1 MIKHTIKTSDSL
13 GISTDCLV
21 IGVYADGRLTP
32 TATKV
37 DRSSNGLIK
46 SLLKRGDIA
55 GKCGQTLMVPCGTN
69 LRAKRL
75 LLVGLGDQKKLNTDA
90 FTDIVQS
97 TAKAL
102 QDAGITTVVLALA
115 EGNVEKRK
123 LEERIRII
131 VETFSDFC
139 YQFNKLKSNKS
150 QLKKTF
156 PETILFPLTNK
167 QDATQVRK
175 YINQG
180 KAISQGVELTRDLA
194 NLPGNICT
202 PSYLAA
208 QARKLQRSHQ
218 LKVSI
223 LNEQQMRTLKMGSLL
238 SVSRGS
244 REPAKLIIME
254 YRGGPKN
261 MAPIALV
268 GKGLTFD
275 AGGISLKP
283 AGKMDEMKYDMCGG
297 ASVFGT
303 LVAAAEL
310 KLPLNVIGIVPSSE
324 NLPDGAANKP
334 GDIVTS
340 MSGKTIE
347 ILNTDAEGRLILC
360 DALTYAR
367 RYNPDVVIDIA
378 TLTGACVVALGDPA
392 SGLFSKHDKLAS
404 EILQAGEVSG
414 DYAWRLP
421 LWDQYQKQI
430 NSPFAD
436 IQNIG
441 GSGGGAITAA
451 CFLAR
456 FTEDLNWAHLDV
468 AGTAYKSG
476 AQKGA
481 TGRPVR
487 LLTQFLIERAKTK
500 SQANS

>member
-1 MIKHTIKTSDSL
+1 MIKYTIKTSDSL

-21 IGVYADGRLTP
+21 VGVYADYKLTP
-32 TATKV
+32 TATRV
-37 DRSSNGLIK
+37 DQSSKGLIK
-46 SLLKRGDIA
+46 NLLKRGDIS
-55 GKCGQTLMVPCGTN
+55 GKSGQTLMVPCGTN
-69 LRAKRL
+69 LLAKRL
-75 LLVGLGDQKKLNTDA
+75 LIVGLGHQNKLNADE
-90 FTDIVQS
+90 FSEIVQS
-97 TAKAL
+97 TSKAIE
-102 QDAGITTVVLALA
+102 DAGIATVVIALA
-115 EGNVEKRK
+115 EGSVSGRK
-123 LEERIRII
+123 VEERIRII
-131 VETFSDFC
+131 VENFSGFC
-139 YQFNKLKSNKS
+139 YQFSRLKSNKA
-150 QLKKTF
+150 QLRRAF
-156 PETILFPLTNK
+156 PTTVIFPIANK
-167 QDATQVRK
+167 QAAPRAREYV
-175 YINQG
+175 NQG
-180 KAISQGVELTRDLA
+180 RAISRGVELTRDLA

-202 PSYLAA
+202 PSYLAT

-223 LNEQQMRTLKMGSLL
+223 LSEQQMRALKMGSLL

-254 YRGGPKN
+254 YRGGSKSA
-261 MAPIALV
+261 APVVLV

-310 KLPLNVIGIVPSSE
+310 KLPLNVVGIVPSSE

-340 MSGKTIE
+340 MSGQTIE

-367 RYNPDVVIDIA
+367 RFKPDVVIDIA

-404 EILQAGEVSG
+404 EILKAGEISG

-421 LWDQYQKQI
+421 IWEQYQKQI

-441 GSGGGAITAA
+441 GPGGGAITAA

-476 AQKGA
+476 TQKGA

-487 LLTQFLIERAKTK
+487 LLTQFLIERAKTR
-500 SQANS
+500 S